1 MMLSGIRRTLKVNGY
16 VLDTRDAL
24 HLASKYM
31 LIDTGDDL
39 FTTDPDR
46 SASKILEMFE

>member
-16 VLDTRDAL
+16 VLDPRDAL

-31 LIDTGDDL
+31 LIDTWDDL